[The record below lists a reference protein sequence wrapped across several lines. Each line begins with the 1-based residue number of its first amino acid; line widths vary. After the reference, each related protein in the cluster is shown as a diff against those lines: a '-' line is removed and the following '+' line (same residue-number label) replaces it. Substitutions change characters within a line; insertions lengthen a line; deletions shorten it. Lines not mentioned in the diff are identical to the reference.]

1 MSEALLDGRRILLV
15 EDDYFIADA
24 MSDALEDAGAT
35 VLGPVSS
42 VEEALALLDREREVD
57 SAILDINLNGEMVF
71 PVADMLT
78 ARGIPFLFA
87 TGYDE
92 AAVPPAW
99 RHVIRCEKP
108 VNAAAVARALHS
120 GGDTVGLL
128 S

>member
-1 MSEALLDGRRILLV
+1 MTLNDDLLSGRRILLV

-24 MSDALEDAGAT
+24 MLGVLEDAGAT

-42 VEEALALLDREREVD
+42 VKEALALLDGEPEVD
-57 SAILDINLNGEMVF
+57 SAILDINLNGEMVY
-71 PVADMLT
+71 PVADALT
-78 ARGIPFLFA
+78 ALGIPFIFA

-99 RHVIRCEKP
+99 RHVMRCEKP

-120 GGDTVGLL
+120 GDDAQ
-128 S
+128 

>member
-1 MSEALLDGRRILLV
+1 MDGRRILLV

-24 MSDALEDAGAT
+24 MLGALEDAGAT

-42 VEEALALLDREREVD
+42 VKEALALLDGEPEVD
-57 SAILDINLNGEMVF
+57 SAILDINLNGEMVY
-71 PVADMLT
+71 PVADALT
-78 ARGIPFLFA
+78 ARGVPFIFA

-108 VNAAAVARALHS
+108 VNATAVARALHS
-120 GGDTVGLL
+120 GDDAQ
-128 S
+128 